1 MRLAADV
8 FGQGRPVVCLPWFG
22 LDRSVM
28 AATMEPAFAGC
39 PDWQR
44 IYVDLP
50 GCGDSP
56 AGRESSDGVV
66 DAVANFIAKETRLA
80 RVVLAGCSYGG
91 YIAAALARRIP
102 DRIAGLL
109 LVCSGVKIRK
119 EDRDLPDDAGVAEA
133 DSWLAAV
140 RTDLHDHLSQ
150 ALGNRT
156 PEVAQRVAAVLTSSR
171 PCDEVYLQRLRA
183 KGYQVSDEGSE
194 TRFVGPTL
202 IVAGRQD
209 RIAGCGDQF
218 RATRFYPQATF
229 AAIAGAG
236 HYLPFERP
244 DIFAALVREW
254 LNLFPTVL

>member
-8 FGQGRPVVCLPWFG
+8 VGQGRPVVCLPWFG

-28 AATMEPAFAGC
+28 AAAMEPAFAGC

-56 AGRESSDGVV
+56 AGPETSDGVV
-66 DAVANFIAKETRLA
+66 DTVADFIAEEILLP

-91 YIAAALARRIP
+91 YIAASLARRIP
-102 DRIAGLL
+102 DRVAGLL
-109 LVCSGVKIRK
+109 LVCSGVKIRR
-119 EDRDLPDDAGVAEA
+119 EDRDLPDDGGVSET
-133 DSWLAAV
+133 DSWLTAV
-140 RTDLHDHLSQ
+140 GADLHDHLSQ

-156 PEVAQRVAAVLTSSR
+156 PGVAQRVAAVLTSSR
-171 PCDEVYLQRLRA
+171 PGDEAYLQRLRA
-183 KGYQVSDEGSE
+183 NGYQLVDESSE
-194 TRFVGPTL
+194 TQFVGPAL
-202 IVAGRQD
+202 IVAGRED
-209 RIAGCGDQF
+209 RIAGYADQF

-244 DIFAALVREW
+244 AMFAGLAREW